1 MKDIYKNPILYY
13 IAVPIIV
20 GLWPLLVRAIYLPA
34 AEQDVQEQMAQYK
47 QAEPIM
53 MEILTLDPGR
63 LEFADSNEAAA
74 DFTYGGA
81 VDRVASLCNIPP
93 TACNLSSSMIITAN
107 NQKSQTANVDM
118 RQVDIA
124 KFAKF
129 LSMIQLRWGNLQ
141 CERVKLTKKEGL
153 TDKDVWDVD
162 MEFKY
167 YF

>member
-1 MKDIYKNPILYY
+1 
-13 IAVPIIV
+13 
-20 GLWPLLVRAIYLPA
+20 
-34 AEQDVQEQMAQYK
+34 
-47 QAEPIM
+47 
-53 MEILTLDPGR
+53 
-63 LEFADSNEAAA
+63 
-74 DFTYGGA
+74 
-81 VDRVASLCNIPP
+81 
-93 TACNLSSSMIITAN
+93 
-107 NQKSQTANVDM
+107 M